1 MERAHKLVTNPSR
14 TLALPLVLAVDIG
27 TSSARALLFDAQGH
41 PVEGAAARAQYTIRT
56 SKEGAAEAD
65 PIVLTQVI
73 EACIDEVLS
82 RAGDLAAHISA
93 VTSCSF
99 VSNVMGVDAHGY
111 PLTPLYT
118 YADTR
123 PSHEVHLLRQRLD
136 ERAIHRRTGCRFHTS
151 YLPARFLWIQR
162 TRPDLLSRV
171 WRWMS
176 IGEYLEWRLFGE
188 AAVSY
193 SVASWTGLLDRR
205 RLTWDA
211 ELLAALP
218 IDEEHL
224 SPLTDVSAPRRG
236 LRAPYAERWPALR
249 DVPWF
254 PTIGDGAAANVGSG
268 CVTPTRVALTVG
280 TTSAMRMVTAEDV
293 EDVPWGLWCYRVDG
307 RRSLPG
313 GALSEGGNVFAWLR
327 QMLRLPESD
336 DLEAALSAMEPDGHG
351 LTVLPFI
358 AGERSPGWHEHA
370 RATIHGLS
378 QAHTP
383 LDVMRAGLEA
393 VAYRLAAV
401 FDLLRPLLPDRV
413 HIVGSGGGLQHSRT
427 WVQIIA
433 DVLGQPVSISTVE
446 ETSARGTALLA
457 LEALGVL
464 KDLEEAPLFV
474 GETFVP
480 DPTRH
485 ERYRAARARQAEL
498 YRRLVGEGGGNV
510 MRDA

>member
-14 TLALPLVLAVDIG
+14 TPALPLVLAVDIG

-41 PVEGAAARAQYTIRT
+41 PVEGTAARAQYTIRT
-56 SKEGAAEAD
+56 SKEGTAEAD

-82 RAGDLAAHISA
+82 RAGDLTAHISA

-123 PSHEVHLLRQRLD
+123 PSQEVHLLRQRLD
-136 ERAIHRRTGCRFHTS
+136 EREIHRRTGCRFHTS
-151 YLPARFLWIQR
+151 YLPARFLWIER
-162 TRPDLLSRV
+162 TQPDLLSRV

-224 SPLTDVSAPRRG
+224 SPLTDVSNPRRG

-268 CVTPTRVALTVG
+268 CVTPTL
-280 TTSAMRMVTAEDV
+280 
-293 EDVPWGLWCYRVDG
+293 
-307 RRSLPG
+307 SL
-313 GALSEGGNVFAWLR
+313 
-327 QMLRLPESD
+327 
-336 DLEAALSAMEPDGHG
+336 
-351 LTVLPFI
+351 
-358 AGERSPGWHEHA
+358 
-370 RATIHGLS
+370 IH
-378 QAHTP
+378 
-383 LDVMRAGLEA
+383 
-393 VAYRLAAV
+393 
-401 FDLLRPLLPDRV
+401 
-413 HIVGSGGGLQHSRT
+413 I
-427 WVQIIA
+427 
-433 DVLGQPVSISTVE
+433 
-446 ETSARGTALLA
+446 
-457 LEALGVL
+457 
-464 KDLEEAPLFV
+464 
-474 GETFVP
+474 
-480 DPTRH
+480 
-485 ERYRAARARQAEL
+485 
-498 YRRLVGEGGGNV
+498 
-510 MRDA
+510 